1 MMTAAKCV
9 AIVLAYAGFFIVAGS
24 KTLARYVCLRCAT
37 DRIDDQYRPFDIR
50 IATFRGVEAPTWF
63 TGIIRSVEP
72 WPCAHQWICESLG
85 RGCCPELVMRR
96 DRLRRLRDS
105 GMLDA
110 MLKDDPAGALELIR
124 RALRGDAP
132 AESKPGDS
140 FRRWLEEFPLEPAK
154 DR

>member
-37 DRIDDQYRPFDIR
+37 NRIDVQYRPFDIR
-50 IATFRGVEAPTWF
+50 IATLRGVEGPTWI
-63 TGIIRSVEP
+63 TEIIQSLDPR
-72 WPCAHQWICESLG
+72 PCVHQWAHE
-85 RGCCPELVMRR
+85 RPMR
-96 DRLRRLRDS
+96 DRLRDLLAS
-105 GMLDA
+105 GTMA
-110 MLKDDPAGALELIR
+110 AALKDDPARALELIR
-124 RALRGDAP
+124 RALRGDTS
-132 AESKPGDS
+132 AESAPEDS